1 MTSPSR
7 PLSTLVNSSGT
18 LHPNA
23 SSTSLITREITLLAD
38 PTPHSVDSHLVD
50 FLLNE
55 TVRIL
60 IESTLHNR
68 LKRKREREEIDEDLR
83 RLGFNDKPTGTGA
96 VTEVDMDQQVKDK
109 IEQIGFKL
117 GYATAERLTRD
128 RPRFPSTL
136 SSTSSSSTTTPT
148 TPSIPIPDTLE
159 SIKFICKDVWVSL
172 FDKQVDNLRTNHRG
186 VYVLLDNRLRFLER
200 LSPSGDKDQVAR
212 WSKFLLKFPEGVVR
226 GSLANL
232 GIQVSVSSESNN
244 LPQASFQIKT
254 NTVKP

>member
-23 SSTSLITREITLLAD
+23 SSTSLITREITLLAE

-83 RLGFNDKPTGTGA
+83 RLGFNDKPTGTA
-96 VTEVDMDQQVKDK
+96 TVTEVDMDQQVKDK

-117 GYATAERLTRD
+117 GYATAERCL
-128 RPRFPSTL
+128 FPPYSLPTSLPHPSSL
-136 SSTSSSSTTTPT
+136 SLP
-148 TPSIPIPDTLE
+148 
-159 SIKFICKDVWVSL
+159 
-172 FDKQVDNLRTNHRG
+172 
-186 VYVLLDNRLRFLER
+186 LD
-200 LSPSGDKDQVAR
+200 
-212 WSKFLLKFPEGVVR
+212 
-226 GSLANL
+226 
-232 GIQVSVSSESNN
+232 
-244 LPQASFQIKT
+244 
-254 NTVKP
+254 